1 MESGLYNTVYFTQVV
16 HDYATKTKYKT
27 ITNDKTLLEI
37 SSNYVWRNKF
47 QGFFYASTGYSAYFK
62 TIISNNTIKNNTFTQ
77 AMVRYQNADLK
88 SSIASIEITSNFI
101 TLNDDS
107 TIIVENSIILT
118 SSQLPSQESPLV
130 KINRNAFFFN
140 NDFKI
145 ETNFPTNLIEENAF
159 LRNSALQD
167 RYYIVYEYNALDV
180 PSEIGNWWNTLDVRE
195 LADWFSNYNASR
207 LLADIPSSL
216 SKYNLKNSYCERGWT
231 QLNGKCYLELPVQL
245 AYANAV
251 QTCANL
257 SSALANFDSDSFDE
271 FKRLRNSSYEENDRV
286 WL

>member
-1 MESGLYNTVYFTQVV
+1 MVYYSMQPNLYNSVYFTQVI
-16 HDYATKTKYKT
+16 HNYDNKANFKA
-27 ITNDKTLLEI
+27 ITNEKTLVEI
-37 SSNYVWRNKF
+37 SSNYVWRNKCRGLF
-47 QGFFYASTGYSAYFK
+47 QANLGYCGYFK
-62 TIISNNTIKNNTFTQ
+62 TIISNNTIKINTFDQ
-77 AMVRYQNADLK
+77 AMVRYQKAD
-88 SSIASIEITSNFI
+88 SINYIVSIEITSNFI

-107 TIIVENSIILT
+107 TIILENSFGV
-118 SSQLPSQESPLV
+118 SSQLATQERPWV

-167 RYYIVYEYNALDV
+167 LYYIVYEYNALDV

-231 QLNGKCYLELPVQL
+231 QLNGKVDY
-245 AYANAV
+245 Y
-251 QTCANL
+251 
-257 SSALANFDSDSFDE
+257 FDE
-271 FKRLRNSSYEENDRV
+271 YIFVVMFFNAIILSYKLFHVN
-286 WL
+286 